1 MTFISIIVCLALE
14 RWQGWLRKVRNYNWI
29 VQYASFIQRHVKTA
43 AVIGSWPGLLI
54 IGLPL
59 IFVTALIQIGLH
71 HFWYAIPAWI
81 FNTVVLLYC
90 LGPHKL
96 YDILCQKWCKKA
108 DDKAESA
115 AETTSMPEKEK
126 TTGKAGIGNILEVF
140 NRDVF
145 AVIFWF
151 CLFGATGALT
161 YRAITVWRENAIV
174 ADSDLNGY
182 VSWLTS
188 INEWLDWIP
197 ARLLGLSF
205 ALAGDFLPAFQAWIA
220 HFAQKPEDNQTFFK
234 EVATAALKHTK
245 PVNELVVQDLAF
257 RSLVVWVVVLAL
269 MTLTAIVQ

>member
-1 MTFISIIVCLALE
+1 MTLISIIICLALE
-14 RWQGWLRKVRNYNWI
+14 RWQGWLQKVRNHNWL
-29 VQYASFIQRHVKTA
+29 VKYASFIQRHVKTA
-43 AVIGSWPGLLI
+43 AIIGSWPGLLV
-54 IGLPL
+54 IGLPV

-90 LGPHKL
+90 LGSHNL
-96 YDILCQKWCKKA
+96 YEILCQKWCKQA
-108 DDKAESA
+108 EAPIDTAAES
-115 AETTSMPEKEK
+115 TVVPVKEK
-126 TTGKAGIGNILEVF
+126 ATSKTNIGHTLSVF

-161 YRAITVWRENAIV
+161 YRAITIWRENAIM

-182 VSWLTS
+182 FTWLTR
-188 INEWLDWIP
+188 INDWIDWIP

-205 ALAGDFLPAFQAWIA
+205 ALAGDFIPAFQAWIV
-220 HFAQKPEDNQTFFK
+220 HFCQKPEENEVFFK
-234 EVATAALKHTK
+234 EVAAAALKHIK
-245 PVNELVVQDLAF
+245 PVNELAVQDLAF
-257 RSLVVWVVVLAL
+257 RSLVVWVIVLAI